1 MAPPQLP
8 TRQPMMRRIATVVC
22 VVASLG
28 ASVTYASA
36 TSAAARTYRVV
47 ASSRP
52 RHDSAGR
59 LNKHTRHSHRHAKRG
74 GHHKVSPA
82 GSVPVSTSQ
91 GSPAGSVPVS
101 TSQGSPAGSVPV
113 PAPQGS
119 PAGKREVLWGAEIGP
134 QFTGTQAPWDM
145 NAVTDFQHTVGKAPS
160 IVAFNIPFEQC
171 SPSCSEYAFPVK
183 QLSAIRTYGAI
194 PMLNWS
200 SMSSPLAVNEPS
212 FRLANVTGGAF
223 DSYIRSF
230 ALAAKAWGHPFFLR
244 FNWEMNGNWFP
255 WAEAANGNKPGG
267 YVAAWR
273 HVHDIF
279 TSVGA
284 TNVTWV
290 WCPTADPYHEFTNLQ
305 ELYPG
310 NSYVDWTCLDGYNF
324 GSNKG
329 AKGWATF
336 EQIYSASYDQIVE
349 TIAPSKPFIIGEVG
363 SSEEG
368 GSKSAWISDMISK
381 ITNVYTA
388 LGAFV
393 WFDVS
398 QGGDDWPIES
408 STASTLAFTQGIA
421 SPFFTTNSFGGLGP
435 GTIQPI
441 A

>member
-1 MAPPQLP
+1 MLTPLAES
-8 TRQPMMRRIATVVC
+8 RGRRRLLFA
-22 VVASLG
+22 ALG
-28 ASVTYASA
+28 A
-36 TSAAARTYRVV
+36 AALLVGV
-47 ASSRP
+47 
-52 RHDSAGR
+52 
-59 LNKHTRHSHRHAKRG
+59 LE
-74 GHHKVSPA
+74 A
-82 GSVPVSTSQ
+82 GSNHRSTRLE
-91 GSPAGSVPVS
+91 P
-101 TSQGSPAGSVPV
+101 
-113 PAPQGS
+113 
-119 PAGKREVLWGAEIGP
+119 EYWGAEIGP
-134 QFTGTQAPWDM
+134 QFTGTAAPWDM

-310 NSYVDWTCLDGYNF
+310 DSYVDWTCLDGYNH
-324 GSNKG
+324 GTLDSKEH
-329 AKGWATF
+329 WRTF
-336 EQIYSASYDQIVE
+336 DQIYSANYHEIVE
-349 TIAPSKPFIIGEVG
+349 RIAPGKPLIIGEVA
-363 SSEEG
+363 SSQDG
-368 GSKSAWISDMISK
+368 GSKSAWITEMLANLPRNYPRIR
-381 ITNVYTA
+381 
-388 LGAFV
+388 AFV
-393 WFDVS
+393 WFDIPENSV
-398 QGGDDWPIES
+398 DWPVETGRASLAAFSRGIDS
-408 STASTLAFTQGIA
+408 SLYRSNTYRHLASW
-421 SPFFTTNSFGGLGP
+421 
-435 GTIQPI
+435 PI
-441 A
+441 IPPS